1 MPQTLIYS
9 HQWQR
14 CSSSVKRR
22 ASNRKVTLAPGSI
35 LAGFQVSVVV
45 SLRKNF
51 SSQGDLQLNKYLQIK
66 PKMVVMPQNEVT
78 NWLWPSIHIEMSN
91 G

>member
-1 MPQTLIYS
+1 MAAI
-9 HQWQR
+9 
-14 CSSSVKRR
+14 SSRVKRR

-35 LAGFQVSVVV
+35 LAGFKASVVV
-45 SLRKNF
+45 PLRKNF